1 MTTTLLISEVKV
13 REYTDINES
22 LDDSLIKNAI
32 REAQD
37 ISLQRV
43 IGTLLY
49 NSLLSMVSGGTINDA
64 GNSDYKTLLD
74 DYIQDMLLYA
84 SYYNI
89 LENTF
94 IRTRNNGLLTPQGGE
109 NSAAVDRQ
117 VFEMKRTSVQSKFE
131 YYSDRLSRYI
141 VEKQANFP
149 ELSNSTYLYEQVPD
163 FASQYRSPIVF
174 TGSTRARYLNLAK
187 KTGLPIVD
195 SAFPQ
200 YPPPYLGNKNIK

>member
-1 MTTTLLISEVKV
+1 MTTTLLISWTKVK
-13 REYTDINES
+13 EYTDINDS
-22 LDDSLIKNAI
+22 LDDALIKNGI

-49 NSLLSMVSGGTINDA
+49 NAILSQVENGSIDDSANA
-64 GNSDYKTLLD
+64 AYKTLLD

-89 LENTF
+89 LESTF
-94 IRTRNNGLLTPQGGE
+94 IRTRNNGLLTPQGGD
-109 NSAAVDRQ
+109 NSASVDRQ
-117 VFEMKRTSVQSKFE
+117 VYEMKRTSVRNKFE

-141 VEKQANFP
+141 VEKQSSFP
-149 ELSNSTYLYEQVPD
+149 ELSQSTFLYEQVPD

-174 TGSTRARYLNLAK
+174 TNNVRARYLDLAK

-200 YPPPYLGNKNIK
+200 YPPPKIK

>member
-22 LDDSLIKNAI
+22 LDDALIKNGI

-43 IGTLLY
+43 VGTLLY
-49 NSLLSMVSGGTINDA
+49 NALLNKVADGSINDA
-64 GNSDYKTLLD
+64 SNSDYKTLLD
-74 DYIQDMLLYA
+74 DYVQDMLLYS

-89 LENTF
+89 LESTF

-141 VEKQANFP
+141 VEKQSDFP

-163 FASQYRSPIVF
+163 FASQYRSPIIF
-174 TGSTRARYLNLAK
+174 SGATRARYLGLAK
-187 KTGLPIVD
+187 KSGLPIVD
-195 SAFPQ
+195 SAYPQ
-200 YPPPYLGNKNIK
+200 YPPPIFGEKNVK

>member
-1 MTTTLLISEVKV
+1 MTTTLLISWTKVK
-13 REYTDINES
+13 EYTDINDS
-22 LDDSLIKNAI
+22 LDDALIKNGI

-49 NSLLSMVSGGTINDA
+49 NAILSQVENGSIEDSQNA
-64 GNSDYKTLLD
+64 AYKTLLD

-89 LENTF
+89 LESTF
-94 IRTRNNGLLTPQGGE
+94 IRTRNNGLLTPQGGD
-109 NSAAVDRQ
+109 NSASVDRQ
-117 VFEMKRTSVQSKFE
+117 VYEMKRTSVRNKFE

-141 VEKQANFP
+141 VEKQSSFP
-149 ELSNSTYLYEQVPD
+149 ELSQSTFLYEQVPD

-174 TGSTRARYLNLAK
+174 TNNVRARYLDLAK

-200 YPPPYLGNKNIK
+200 YPPPKIK